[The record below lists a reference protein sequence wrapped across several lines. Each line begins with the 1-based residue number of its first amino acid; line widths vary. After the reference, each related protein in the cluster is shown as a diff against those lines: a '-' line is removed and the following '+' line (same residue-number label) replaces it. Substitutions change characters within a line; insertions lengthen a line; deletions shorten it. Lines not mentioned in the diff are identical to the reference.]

1 MAFLARIEPPHTAFG
16 PAAPVPFDQAI
27 PEARFSDLE
36 WSIIRLA
43 KVDRLWTLRP
53 ATRLRRFLNGLLARN
68 PNPTLANPKLESL
81 RRMAVL
87 SWHFGFTVDGEDVA
101 EFIESGFSLEQY
113 ELLVISVLGAGSN
126 VIPFGKAGRA

>member
-1 MAFLARIEPPHTAFG
+1 MAYLARIEPAHAAFV
-16 PAAPVPFDQAI
+16 PAAPVPFDEGI
-27 PEARFSDLE
+27 PEAQFSDLE

>member
-1 MAFLARIEPPHTAFG
+1 MAYLARIEPAHAAFV
-16 PAAPVPFDQAI
+16 PAAPVPFDEGI
-27 PEARFSDLE
+27 PEAQFSR
-36 WSIIRLA
+36 SRMVGHPA
-43 KVDRLWTLRP
+43 SQGRPVVDSASRDAAAPVFERTASSQSQP
-53 ATRLRRFLNGLLARN
+53 DS
-68 PNPTLANPKLESL
+68 ANPKLESL

>member
-1 MAFLARIEPPHTAFG
+1 MAYLARIEPAHAALV
-16 PAAPVPFDQAI
+16 PAAPVPLDEPI
-27 PEARFSDLE
+27 PEAQFSDLE

-53 ATRLRRFLNGLLARN
+53 ATRLRRFLNRLLARN

-87 SWHFGFTVDGEDVA
+87 SWHFGFTVAGEDVA

>member
-68 PNPTLANPKLESL
+68 PNLESL